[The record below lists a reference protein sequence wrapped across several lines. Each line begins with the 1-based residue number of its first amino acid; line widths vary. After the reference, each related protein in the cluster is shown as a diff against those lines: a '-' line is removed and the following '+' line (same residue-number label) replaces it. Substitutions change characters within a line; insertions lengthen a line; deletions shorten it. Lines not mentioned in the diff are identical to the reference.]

1 MGGKKEM
8 KKKKKKRRGKRVMCR
23 EKAEREIA

>member
-8 KKKKKKRRGKRVMCR
+8 KKKKKRRGKRVMCR
-23 EKAEREIA
+23 EKGERERA